1 MKKIFEKIIL
11 DQCYSPNFCFFIYIC
26 FLWENH
32 LELRAQIHRVTCY
45 TNYLCSAWISLKSV
59 NLDRFYKRFFAKI
72 SEFGRLTPDCPN
84 GDCRERSEWPYSKDN
99 SSPYPKGL
107 ICFSNFPRKMRMGG
121 LSFGSSI
128 LGAAFWEQHFVSL
141 SFFCFLTDRYKILYV
156 SKEWCD
162 VSVYLIS
169 LT

>member
-11 DQCYSPNFCFFIYIC
+11 DQCYSPKFCFFIYIC
-26 FLWENH
+26 FLWENR

-84 GDCRERSEWPYSKDN
+84 GD
-99 SSPYPKGL
+99 
-107 ICFSNFPRKMRMGG
+107 ICIHMY
-121 LSFGSSI
+121 I
-128 LGAAFWEQHFVSL
+128 
-141 SFFCFLTDRYKILYV
+141 YK
-156 SKEWCD
+156 C
-162 VSVYLIS
+162 VYLS
-169 LT
+169 LYPYIYITIREIRGQPPKFWYFGKKSFVKSVKVDGF